1 MIEILYLNDIKDIE
15 KLDFVQDKNRIKEIF
30 NQFKFPITLVIEFN
44 YQDRD
49 YKDIYYHYYASKH
62 KYYFKDTIRI
72 LLLENKIPRKTIYD
86 KNLKEIK
93 NV

>member
-1 MIEILYLNDIKDIE
+1 MIKVLYLDNIEDIA
-15 KLDFVQDKNRIKEIF
+15 KLDFIQDKNRIKEIF
-30 NQFKFPITLVIEFN
+30 NQFKFPMTLVVEFN

-72 LLLENKIPRKTIYD
+72 LLLENKISMESIYD
-86 KNLKEIK
+86 DILKLMIK
-93 NV
+93 